1 MACCRQNNKA
11 AYIYASLPVVRG
23 NGGANPVVTLIDGNE
38 EDDAGRNLS
47 LPRSVK
53 RRWKDGKSVEI
64 NLLRTRPK
72 FGDAPSTDDRD
83 LVDRTTSRMFLS
95 SLVLRT
101 VGDIIK
107 ISLSRTNERDILQLN
122 LKPRPIATVV
132 EANGRISIPT
142 QTGLYLFEISDVVET
157 DDYGIQTEQFIDR
170 PITPVI
176 EFAKTGIDIAIQ
188 TEPWELFDFYT
199 EAVPMLEVLLNRI
212 MEQSLMEVMEEEEL
226 AEIRAKQAAFEE
238 VRDAELAEVERLEEL
253 NRRRR
258 EEQKRRR
265 QEAEYEALMRRQ
277 TAEKIAARSFIK
289 AYLEPLLPNTFEMLA
304 VRGFFYDDVRL
315 ELEVNLM
322 DGIVEKALHLHSLE
336 LRGRIAVDGII
347 REAVRQRHTAYRE
360 LGRELIIEAMME
372 RVVPALRTR
381 VAVDFIERMVD
392 FSIDRLEV
400 AAAAWKRVLKNVTNA
415 ILDEIVNAAV
425 EDTMSRVDGTN
436 AAGANFMN
444 KTRRGAGLVFCFVQ
458 RMMRALGEWISSII
472 DEPVTYIDESC
483 LLKTL
488 NKCSLCFSPSNSST
502 EKIKNFLNGVYR
514 FPVHEIVCWDRLF
527 DDCTE
532 CELVAFLIIVGGMQT
547 QSAKYFVNA
556 ALALDDDVQFAIYA
570 IIQGPMTQI
579 ANESRITREDILKV
593 LQLTDH
599 KVEHRDPFPDIE
611 QTTPVKNAATLD
623 HGNGANAEDEDM
635 RSFTTSTPVSR
646 HKQDESKKSPPR
658 PSTLEVSESVQ
669 LMPPPSLPPP
679 QRQHTTSNADKN
691 RVQPP
696 MSPLTPLKTLVESPH
711 WNIKMRLHEAEQRAR
726 TLELEVGRVE
736 AEREDAEAVSREL
749 RHQLS
754 DSLKRAQSAETEV
767 VRLRREALQLR
778 DQRDE
783 LVEAKAELVL
793 QAERVKTLEE
803 RLAES
808 QASVSHV
815 RELENTVKEFERQ
828 LNDRDSRITLL
839 LQKLSEMKNREMVNV
854 EVETLRLRLKDAE
867 ARLAEE
873 LRDREALE
881 RDVRSQQSV
890 VQQMQIDRRIAEKR
904 SRSQQQYQH
913 LEKIQHFG
921 SGENAPVETSFDV
934 SMSAITTNL
943 APMPSNGENLGSV
956 FHRELESARSQIRSL
971 EKQLQEAMA
980 HTSETDT
987 EVSRLRDL
995 LAQMQTKHDTMETAL
1010 VMAQEAQAAADMARR
1025 HLTDDLGTLQGRLAF
1040 EVTAAGLLTP
1050 EAIAFAEALAAA
1062 LSRRNA
1068 EVDQLVEQLRAFRDV
1083 ERKEVGLQA
1092 SVETKSTSASIQTE
1106 AAEEEGPVQA
1116 KDKEINRLNDDL
1128 IQTSESLASATEQ
1141 ISRLRE
1147 QLESMEEECR
1157 QERALSARAHHNC
1170 ELNEREARRFHAL
1183 VEHHRSATVAFVA
1196 GLERGGLIERG
1207 TSSSASFTESDVS
1220 YQLNSLCSQ
1229 LLLTFGNL
1237 EDVLKENCRLKDE
1250 VCLLRQKVEKSRE
1263 LKQKLRS
1270 LNENSEYL
1278 ESEVHRLLRKQSLP
1292 SELRRCP
1299 HIARPIVE
1307 DAQDTEDDSVAY
1319 TDLSQVSSHL
1329 PFSLP
1334 SDSPRDD
1341 DGGVEPVAQRPHRP
1355 RVGGSGGGSMPP
1367 PPPPSSLRRPTT
1379 FEISPPSPITGR
1391 SRRQPNPLPPPPL
1404 PTHPRSA
1411 RYNSMEPSTASNVTQ
1426 TYPAAHS
1433 GNIRTHNAKTVPT
1446 PERPEDLFAR
1456 LAELRR
1462 RNDLQPFHLRTNYP
1476 VETQVRSF
1484 FATFGC
1490 FTQAKDL
1497 RSPNELY
1504 SMLQT
1509 VHKSG
1514 LEQQQQQQHSEAA
1527 TSAVSGSGVES
1538 RRDASPM
1545 PAGRSLRPKGL
1556 QSISEVLLT
1565 GASGIVGAEHLD
1577 LSSTRARPTES
1588 LLVPRGGQSTTG
1600 TASAR
1605 NTSPSCTAVK
1615 KPPLAF
1621 EVELSPRQK
1630 RRTAP
1635 ALIQRKTASEEGV
1648 KRSNGTTSKSTEE
1661 KAPSVAKVSS
1671 TSAADPSTSKA
1682 GKDWVNPVAVGAS
1695 NSRRPLKE
1703 ATGKVVALRSPLILG
1718 MFNGGGSVACAK
1730 IKSFLVGII
1739 CSDHGNICLGLKAIG
1754 GVLGLVVMY
1763 PDGTCDDINGVR
1775 ALILL
1780 IGLPAAGKSYIS
1792 NKIVDESSKFTCIL
1806 IEFDDNI
1813 VFGQS
1818 KDFNWKSERNAI
1830 YSSIQTFIT
1839 EFGSGNRSFETQGL
1853 HIRLPKETTGDL
1865 PVVVILDDNF
1875 YYRSMRKQ
1883 YFLLSK
1889 ACRCAYLTV
1898 SLRTPLN
1905 LCIERN
1911 AKRTPSIPSSVLDRM
1926 NERFEWPD
1934 ASNYPWERHNLDLIG
1949 TESNYPIGTIEAFI
1963 DSVLQ
1968 QPLIFIDM
1976 TRVKA
1981 EKEKS
1986 RAINKANPIH
1996 ALDDVLR
2003 SLVNACV
2010 ASLSSDLRKEFGK
2023 DFSRAKVLTLLQLK
2037 PLAGEKFVLPR
2048 VDFEAWIQAAFTKNN
2063 NKAAYVFASLPI
2075 VRTAYDRLKNDPQK
2089 TITLLNANPGTHPK
2103 LTPPPP
2109 KLSDCAGIRVNH
2121 KAKRAINAR
2130 KFAPKEYR
2138 TGDTLAS
2145 FIGPSSMLYGRS
2157 TKAVDLKKHLEEID
2171 QPVERDDF
2179 WSQTDEF
2186 MARPPK
2192 PAFVPAK
2199 TGADVATQV
2208 EPWELFDFNLE
2219 VTPVLEVLVG
2229 KTVEQALL
2237 EMAEEEELQELR
2249 RRQYI
2254 QMEIRDADLAEVERL
2269 EGRNRRYREEQKRR
2283 KAQGIQAA
2291 WMRKRTADKIAARC
2305 FTKAYLEPLLPN
2317 VFEQLTQRSYFY
2329 DNVEYEVEVEFLS
2342 PMVERVLWLNQLER
2356 RARILV
2362 DGVIRE
2368 AVAQRHTEWRELG
2381 RELMTQALI
2390 KLCYPIIELRV
2401 ALWVIDEM
2409 VDFLVQC
2416 VFVVATAHKVVV
2428 ERMVQETFEMVLDE
2442 TAEWMEKQAE
2452 KSLAGGYSGL
2462 QEREVSS
2469 DKNVRSGK
2477 SSIQKVVFH
2486 KLAPAE
2492 TLYLESTNKIEK
2504 NDISDCSFIK
2514 FQIWDFP
2521 GHIDFC
2527 DSNFLSDTLF
2537 SDSGAIVF
2545 VIDAQDDYMS
2555 ALHRLTSTV
2564 EYAYKKNPK
2573 IKYEVFIHKVDCLL
2587 DDQKIEIQRDIAQ
2600 RVNNIIDDIVASHN
2614 PVNCNSSNVTIGFH
2628 LTTIYDH
2635 SVFEAF
2641 SKVVQKLIPYLDAF
2655 EDLLNIFIS
2664 SSMLDK
2670 AFLFDVATK
2679 IYLATDSTLVDI
2691 QTYELC
2697 CDMIDVVTNISSIYT
2712 PSSELS
2718 DPPFSEQTSST
2729 IVLNNATVIYL
2740 RGINRYMALVC
2751 ILREES
2757 LEKIG
2762 IIEYNYQ
2769 VVKDG
2774 IQRMLSVNQQAIKS
2788 QRSSIYLTDPSNEMS
2803 EGNGDNVA
2811 SSNSNN
2817 NSNNVE
2823 DPVV

>member
-1 MACCRQNNKA
+1 
-11 AYIYASLPVVRG
+11 
-23 NGGANPVVTLIDGNE
+23 
-38 EDDAGRNLS
+38 
-47 LPRSVK
+47 
-53 RRWKDGKSVEI
+53 
-64 NLLRTRPK
+64 
-72 FGDAPSTDDRD
+72 
-83 LVDRTTSRMFLS
+83 
-95 SLVLRT
+95 
-101 VGDIIK
+101 
-107 ISLSRTNERDILQLN
+107 
-122 LKPRPIATVV
+122 
-132 EANGRISIPT
+132 
-142 QTGLYLFEISDVVET
+142 
-157 DDYGIQTEQFIDR
+157 
-170 PITPVI
+170 
-176 EFAKTGIDIAIQ
+176 
-188 TEPWELFDFYT
+188 
-199 EAVPMLEVLLNRI
+199 
-212 MEQSLMEVMEEEEL
+212 
-226 AEIRAKQAAFEE
+226 
-238 VRDAELAEVERLEEL
+238 
-253 NRRRR
+253 
-258 EEQKRRR
+258 
-265 QEAEYEALMRRQ
+265 
-277 TAEKIAARSFIK
+277 
-289 AYLEPLLPNTFEMLA
+289 
-304 VRGFFYDDVRL
+304 
-315 ELEVNLM
+315 
-322 DGIVEKALHLHSLE
+322 
-336 LRGRIAVDGII
+336 
-347 REAVRQRHTAYRE
+347 
-360 LGRELIIEAMME
+360 
-372 RVVPALRTR
+372 
-381 VAVDFIERMVD
+381 
-392 FSIDRLEV
+392 
-400 AAAAWKRVLKNVTNA
+400 
-415 ILDEIVNAAV
+415 
-425 EDTMSRVDGTN
+425 
-436 AAGANFMN
+436 
-444 KTRRGAGLVFCFVQ
+444 
-458 RMMRALGEWISSII
+458 
-472 DEPVTYIDESC
+472 
-483 LLKTL
+483 
-488 NKCSLCFSPSNSST
+488 
-502 EKIKNFLNGVYR
+502 
-514 FPVHEIVCWDRLF
+514 
-527 DDCTE
+527 
-532 CELVAFLIIVGGMQT
+532 MQT
-547 QSAKYFVNA
+547 KSANYFVNA
-556 ALALDDDVQFAIYA
+556 ALSLDDDVQFAIYA

-579 ANESRITREDILKV
+579 ANESQITREDILKV

-599 KVEHRDPFPDIE
+599 KVEHRDPPPDIE
-611 QTTPVKNAATLD
+611 QTTPVKNAATLN
-623 HGNGANAEDEDM
+623 HGKGANAEDGDM
-635 RSFTTSTPVSR
+635 RSFTTSTPVS
-646 HKQDESKKSPPR
+646 HQKQDESKKSPPR

-669 LMPPPSLPPP
+669 LMPPPALPPP
-679 QRQHTTSNADKN
+679 QRQHATSNADKN

-696 MSPLTPLKTLVESPH
+696 MSPLTPLKTLVESPR
-711 WNIKMRLHEAEQRAR
+711 WNIKPLEENGSTTKMRLHEVEQRAR
-726 TLELEVGRVE
+726 TLELELGRVE

-767 VRLRREALQLR
+767 VRLRREALQMR

-808 QASVSHV
+808 QASVSRV

-904 SRSQQQYQH
+904 SRSQQQHQH
-913 LEKIQHFG
+913 LEEMQHFG

-980 HTSETDT
+980 YTSEMDT

-1010 VMAQEAQAAADMARR
+1010 VMAQEAQAAADMAHR

-1068 EVDQLVEQLRAFRDV
+1068 EVEQLRAFRDV

-1196 GLERGGLIERG
+1196 RLERGGLIERG

-1229 LLLTFGNL
+1229 LLVTFGNL

-1263 LKQKLRS
+1263 LKQKLRN

-1299 HIARPIVE
+1299 HIGRPIVE

-1355 RVGGSGGGSMPP
+1355 RLGGSGGGSMPP
-1367 PPPPSSLRRPTT
+1367 PPPSSSLHRPTT

-1411 RYNSMEPSTASNVTQ
+1411 RDNSMEPSTASNVTQ

-1476 VETQVRSF
+1476 VETQ
-1484 FATFGC
+1484 
-1490 FTQAKDL
+1490 L

-1514 LEQQQQQQHSEAA
+1514 LEQQQHQQHSEVA

-1538 RRDASPM
+1538 RRDASPI

-1565 GASGIVGAEHLD
+1565 GASGIVGVEHLD

-1648 KRSNGTTSKSTEE
+1648 KRLNGTASKSTEE

-1671 TSAADPSTSKA
+1671 TSVANPSTSKA
-1682 GKDWVNPVAVGAS
+1682 GKDWVNPVAMEAS

-1703 ATGKVVALRSPLILG
+1703 ATGK
-1718 MFNGGGSVACAK
+1718 
-1730 IKSFLVGII
+1730 
-1739 CSDHGNICLGLKAIG
+1739 
-1754 GVLGLVVMY
+1754 
-1763 PDGTCDDINGVR
+1763 
-1775 ALILL
+1775 
-1780 IGLPAAGKSYIS
+1780 
-1792 NKIVDESSKFTCIL
+1792 
-1806 IEFDDNI
+1806 
-1813 VFGQS
+1813 
-1818 KDFNWKSERNAI
+1818 WKTERNAI

-1839 EFGSGNRSFETQGL
+1839 EFGSGNRSFEIQGL
-1853 HIRLPKETTGDL
+1853 HIRLPKETTGNL

-1911 AKRTPSIPSSVLDRM
+1911 SKRTPSIPSSVLDRM

-1949 TESNYPIGTIEAFI
+1949 TESNYQIGTIEAFI

-1968 QPLIFIDM
+1968 QPLILIDM

-2023 DFSRAKVLTLLQLK
+2023 DLSRAKVLTLLQLK

-2048 VDFEAWIQAAFTKNN
+2048 ADFEAWIQAAF
-2063 NKAAYVFASLPI
+2063 A
-2075 VRTAYDRLKNDPQK
+2075 
-2089 TITLLNANPGTHPK
+2089 
-2103 LTPPPP
+2103 
-2109 KLSDCAGIRVNH
+2109 
-2121 KAKRAINAR
+2121 
-2130 KFAPKEYR
+2130 
-2138 TGDTLAS
+2138 
-2145 FIGPSSMLYGRS
+2145 
-2157 TKAVDLKKHLEEID
+2157 
-2171 QPVERDDF
+2171 
-2179 WSQTDEF
+2179 
-2186 MARPPK
+2186 
-2192 PAFVPAK
+2192 
-2199 TGADVATQV
+2199 
-2208 EPWELFDFNLE
+2208 
-2219 VTPVLEVLVG
+2219 
-2229 KTVEQALL
+2229 
-2237 EMAEEEELQELR
+2237 
-2249 RRQYI
+2249 
-2254 QMEIRDADLAEVERL
+2254 
-2269 EGRNRRYREEQKRR
+2269 
-2283 KAQGIQAA
+2283 
-2291 WMRKRTADKIAARC
+2291 
-2305 FTKAYLEPLLPN
+2305 
-2317 VFEQLTQRSYFY
+2317 
-2329 DNVEYEVEVEFLS
+2329 
-2342 PMVERVLWLNQLER
+2342 
-2356 RARILV
+2356 
-2362 DGVIRE
+2362 
-2368 AVAQRHTEWRELG
+2368 
-2381 RELMTQALI
+2381 
-2390 KLCYPIIELRV
+2390 
-2401 ALWVIDEM
+2401 
-2409 VDFLVQC
+2409 
-2416 VFVVATAHKVVV
+2416 
-2428 ERMVQETFEMVLDE
+2428 
-2442 TAEWMEKQAE
+2442 
-2452 KSLAGGYSGL
+2452 
-2462 QEREVSS
+2462 
-2469 DKNVRSGK
+2469 KNV
-2477 SSIQKVVFH
+2477 
-2486 KLAPAE
+2486 A
-2492 TLYLESTNKIEK
+2492 KI
-2504 NDISDCSFIK
+2504 
-2514 FQIWDFP
+2514 
-2521 GHIDFC
+2521 
-2527 DSNFLSDTLF
+2527 
-2537 SDSGAIVF
+2537 
-2545 VIDAQDDYMS
+2545 
-2555 ALHRLTSTV
+2555 
-2564 EYAYKKNPK
+2564 
-2573 IKYEVFIHKVDCLL
+2573 
-2587 DDQKIEIQRDIAQ
+2587 
-2600 RVNNIIDDIVASHN
+2600 
-2614 PVNCNSSNVTIGFH
+2614 
-2628 LTTIYDH
+2628 
-2635 SVFEAF
+2635 
-2641 SKVVQKLIPYLDAF
+2641 IP
-2655 EDLLNIFIS
+2655 LNINF
-2664 SSMLDK
+2664 
-2670 AFLFDVATK
+2670 F
-2679 IYLATDSTLVDI
+2679 
-2691 QTYELC
+2691 
-2697 CDMIDVVTNISSIYT
+2697 
-2712 PSSELS
+2712 
-2718 DPPFSEQTSST
+2718 
-2729 IVLNNATVIYL
+2729 
-2740 RGINRYMALVC
+2740 
-2751 ILREES
+2751 
-2757 LEKIG
+2757 
-2762 IIEYNYQ
+2762 
-2769 VVKDG
+2769 
-2774 IQRMLSVNQQAIKS
+2774 
-2788 QRSSIYLTDPSNEMS
+2788 
-2803 EGNGDNVA
+2803 
-2811 SSNSNN
+2811 
-2817 NSNNVE
+2817 
-2823 DPVV
+2823 